1 MEKNMA
7 ETSATKMKTENMTA
21 CVKKPQGDVSFGQ
34 KKNHKLMGEVRKW
47 KERALK
53 AEEKLKQEKR
63 AHDGHITKLGFKML
77 QFENELRKEQR
88 EIEQR
93 FLEKDQ
99 QIRVLEDV
107 ISSLHDK
114 MKTNTLCYNC
124 FMTKHNT
131 SHSELS
137 PGPESF
143 VAKFPLDL
151 DFNDRKSPTHDGK
164 ARSMSL
170 PLNLHSAHESPKSSA
185 EFCFHHMLSPVPEE
199 LENSFLENAKKVNH
213 QSIIEEE
220 DENGD
225 QEVEGDREGDAINC
239 GSAAKNENE
248 IPVFNLHEVGILQEE
263 HTITDRIPL
272 SETNIEPTRN
282 ESLTGGKE
290 KFEPSIEQCT
300 LDADT
305 SSKADETSQKA
316 VSDECK
322 LHEEITSS
330 DGKKTDTGASLQ
342 EQEIG
347 PHESENSVNDDKSM
361 YFEGNVNEVQ
371 SKTKAVS
378 VKSDEIVCAD
388 VQLIIEEVVDK
399 IIGNNIVRE
408 SAETDSSNEVDM
420 EVVPALRCD
429 ANNAEITVEVD
440 GNKKPLS
447 PKSEMIVAELKKA
460 IFEASL
466 KVEEGTDENE
476 DIKESNIDG
485 EDEITDTVSKIADL
499 EIKPLDD
506 KDKDLLDSGEN
517 TSAILIEDID
527 LNFSG
532 DGQKTKGEDS
542 DSLTDYDVIEL
553 D

>member
-1 MEKNMA
+1 MA

-21 CVKKPQGDVSFGQ
+21 CLKKQQGDVGFGQ

-47 KERALK
+47 KEKALK
-53 AEEKLKQEKR
+53 AEEKLRQEKR

-220 DENGD
+220 DENSD
-225 QEVEGDREGDAINC
+225 QEVEGDNVEDTFNC
-239 GSAAKNENE
+239 GAAAKNENE
-248 IPVFNLHEVGILQEE
+248 VPVFNLHEDGLLQEE
-263 HTITDRIPL
+263 SYITDRIP
-272 SETNIEPTRN
+272 SGETIIEPTSN
-282 ESLTGGKE
+282 ENLSGGKE
-290 KFEPSIEQCT
+290 KCEPSIEQCT
-300 LDADT
+300 LDADA
-305 SSKADETSQKA
+305 SSKADETLKKT
-316 VSDECK
+316 VLEECK
-322 LHEEITSS
+322 PHEEMTSLG
-330 DGKKTDTGASLQ
+330 DGNIYTVANIQ
-342 EQEIG
+342 EQEIR
-347 PHESENSVNDDKSM
+347 PHESENSVRDDKSM
-361 YFEGNVNEVQ
+361 CLEEDINEVQ
-371 SKTKAVS
+371 SKTKVVS
-378 VKSDEIVCAD
+378 VGSDEIVCAD
-388 VQLIIEEVVDK
+388 VQLIIDEVVDN
-399 IIGNNIVRE
+399 IIGRNIFRE
-408 SAETDSSNEVDM
+408 SAGTDSSIEVDKN
-420 EVVPALRCD
+420 VIPALHCD
-429 ANNAEITVEVD
+429 ANNVEITAEED

-466 KVEEGTDENE
+466 KVEEGVDENE
-476 DIKESNIDG
+476 DVKESKIDG
-485 EDEITDTVSKIADL
+485 EDETADTVCKIVDA
-499 EIKPLDD
+499 ETQQLDD
-506 KDKDLLDSGEN
+506 KEKVLLDSGEN

-532 DGQKTKGEDS
+532 DGQKLKGEDS

>member
-1 MEKNMA
+1 MEQNMA
-7 ETSATKMKTENMTA
+7 ETVATKMKTENMTM
-21 CVKKPQGDVSFGQ
+21 KKPQGDVSFGQ
-34 KKNHKLMGEVRKW
+34 KKNHKLIGDVRKW
-47 KERALK
+47 KDRALK

-99 QIRVLEDV
+99 QIRILEDV
-107 ISSLHDK
+107 IGSLHEK

-124 FMTKHNT
+124 FMTKHNAT
-131 SHSELS
+131 HSELS

-170 PLNLHSAHESPKSSA
+170 PLNFHSAHESPKSSA
-185 EFCFHHMLSPVPEE
+185 EFCFHHLLSPVPEE
-199 LENSFLENAKKVNH
+199 LENSFLEHAKKVNH

-225 QEVEGDREGDAINC
+225 QESEGDREEGTINC
-239 GSAAKNENE
+239 GPAATNENKV
-248 IPVFNLHEVGILQEE
+248 PVFNPRQDEILQKENAN
-263 HTITDRIPL
+263 TDQISLAETNMGENL
-272 SETNIEPTRN
+272 SECRDEESKSNN
-282 ESLTGGKE
+282 EL
-290 KFEPSIEQCT
+290 CA
-300 LDADT
+300 LVADV
-305 SSKADETSQKA
+305 SSKADETSEKTILDGIQP
-316 VSDECK
+316 
-322 LHEEITSS
+322 HEELTNL
-330 DGKKTDTGASLQ
+330 DDKKIDTGARLQ

-347 PHESENSVNDDKSM
+347 PHESENSAQDESVSACLKEDT
-361 YFEGNVNEVQ
+361 NEVQ
-371 SKTKAVS
+371 SETRPATVG
-378 VKSDEIVCAD
+378 SDEIICAN
-388 VQLIIEEVVDK
+388 VQLIIDKVVDTV
-399 IIGNNIVRE
+399 IESNIFKE
-408 SAETDSSNEVDM
+408 NTETDSSNEVDK
-420 EVVPALRCD
+420 EVTPAFSYD
-429 ANNAEITVEVD
+429 ANNIEITAEQEN

-466 KVEEGTDENE
+466 KVEDGADQNEGNNE
-476 DIKESNIDG
+476 SNMDIK
-485 EDEITDTVSKIADL
+485 DETTNTGNETSDAET
-499 EIKPLDD
+499 KPHDD
-506 KDKDLLDSGEN
+506 KEQVLDPGQN
-517 TSAILIEDID
+517 TNAILIEDID
-527 LNFSG
+527 LNFAV